1 MTVTGAAL
9 LSLTPPNKYA
19 LEIHGFV
26 SSYAM
31 QPPKRL
37 LSAPLNLFTT
47 VVSII
52 SIGSYSKSKTYNTTV
67 VLDLS
72 CVYLDFLGQVIFLST
87 F

>member
-1 MTVTGAAL
+1 MTVIGAAL

-31 QPPKRL
+31 QPPKCL

-52 SIGSYSKSKTYNTTV
+52 SIGSYSKSKTQQWFW
-67 VLDLS
+67 DSS

>member
-1 MTVTGAAL
+1 
-9 LSLTPPNKYA
+9 
-19 LEIHGFV
+19 
-26 SSYAM
+26 M
-31 QPPKRL
+31 QPTKLL

-52 SIGSYSKSKTYNTTV
+52 SIGSYFKSKSYNTTV

-72 CVYLDFLGQVIFLST
+72 CIYRDFLGQVIFLST